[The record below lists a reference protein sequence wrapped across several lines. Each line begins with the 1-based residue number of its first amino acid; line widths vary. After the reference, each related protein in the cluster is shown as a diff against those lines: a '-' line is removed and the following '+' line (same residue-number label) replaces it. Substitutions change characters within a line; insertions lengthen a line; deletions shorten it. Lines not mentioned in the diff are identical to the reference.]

1 MTKLCQFEGIFMSA
15 LTWRPVSAL
24 GFATEAAA
32 IALAPLAVA
41 DPPDL
46 PDAGDESA
54 AATVGAYD
62 GANYDVQLQY
72 ENGVPDVPLSQCTV
86 TNIDTSGT
94 AGDQPLAYITIN
106 CASNNG

>member
-24 GFATEAAA
+24 GFATAAAA

-72 ENGVPDVPLSQCTV
+72 DNGVPDVPLSQCTV

>member
-1 MTKLCQFEGIFMSA
+1 MTRRS
-15 LTWRPVSAL
+15 VSAL
-24 GFATEAAA
+24 CVAVAASA
-32 IALAPLAVA
+32 LALAPLAVA

-46 PDAGDESA
+46 PNAGDESA
-54 AATVGAYD
+54 ASTVGAYD
-62 GANYDVQLQY
+62 DANYDVQLQY

-106 CASNNG
+106 CASTNG

>member
-1 MTKLCQFEGIFMSA
+1 MSA
-15 LTWRPVSAL
+15 STRRSMSAL
-24 GFATEAAA
+24 GFALASAA
-32 IALAPLAVA
+32 LLMAPSVSA

-46 PDAGDESA
+46 PNAGDESA

-62 GANYDVQLQY
+62 AANYDVQLQY

>member
-1 MTKLCQFEGIFMSA
+1 MFYQSEGIFMSA
-15 LTWRPVSAL
+15 LTWRSVSAL
-24 GFATEAAA
+24 GFATAAAA

-41 DPPDL
+41 GPPAL

-54 AATVGAYD
+54 ASTVGAYD
-62 GANYDVQLQY
+62 DANYDVQLQY

-86 TNIDTSGT
+86 TNIDTSGD

-106 CASNNG
+106 CASTNG

>member
-24 GFATEAAA
+24 GFATAAAA

-72 ENGVPDVPLSQCTV
+72 
-86 TNIDTSGT
+86 
-94 AGDQPLAYITIN
+94 
-106 CASNNG
+106 

>member
-1 MTKLCQFEGIFMSA
+1 MSA
-15 LTWRPVSAL
+15 LTWRSASAL
-24 GFATEAAA
+24 GFTAAA

-46 PDAGDESA
+46 PNAGDESA
-54 AATVGAYD
+54 ASTVGAYD
-62 GANYDVQLQY
+62 DANYDVQLQY

-86 TNIDTSGT
+86 TTIDTSGT